1 MPPAQP
7 GPREALIIL
16 NLLPGLGPIRIRA
29 LLDCFGSPELALHA
43 RREFLERVPGIG
55 AKVAD
60 AVASWRECTA
70 PDAELDLAERLGVR
84 IVTLLDDDYP
94 SFLRQMYDPPA
105 VLYARGEWRES
116 DGERSVAIIGSRQTT
131 AYGMTT
137 ARRFGRELAS
147 HGCTI
152 VSGLARGIDTAGHWG
167 ALDAGGRTLAVL
179 GSGLNRLFPEENRE
193 LADRIASGSGAVVS
207 EFPLNFRPSKTS
219 FPRRN
224 RIVAGW
230 SHAAIVV
237 EAPARSGALHT
248 AHLTLDMNR
257 TVFAVPGRADSLHS
271 RGCHDLIREGAILAS
286 CPADVLGDMK
296 WDRPVQPVS
305 GSKERQ
311 HIEVRREAAVLVNY
325 PSDPAD
331 RLILDSV
338 RAGNATLDL
347 LCPATGMSAAELTPR
362 LTRLQIARSLQA
374 LPGGRFEALP
384 PREQ

>member
-1 MPPAQP
+1 MPPTSP
-7 GPREALIIL
+7 GPREALIVL
-16 NLLPGLGPIRIRA
+16 NLIPGLGPIRIRA

-43 RREFLERVPGIG
+43 RRNFLERVPGIG

-70 PDAELDLAERLGVR
+70 LGDELDLAERLGVR
-84 IVTLLDDDYP
+84 IVTLLDDGYP

-116 DGERSVAIIGSRQTT
+116 DGERSVAIIGSRQTS

-152 VSGLARGIDTAGHWG
+152 VSGLAHGIDTAGHWG

-193 LADRIASGSGAVVS
+193 LADRISSGSGAVVS

-230 SHAAIVV
+230 SHATLVV
-237 EAPARSGALHT
+237 EAPAHSGALHT
-248 AHLTLDMNR
+248 AHLTLEMNR

-286 CPADVLGDMK
+286 CPADVLGDMR
-296 WDRPVQPVS
+296 WDHPAQPVQR
-305 GSKERQ
+305 ELEWQ
-311 HIEVRREAAVLVNY
+311 HAESRLDAAAPSSHL
-325 PSDPAD
+325 SDPTD
-331 RLILDSV
+331 RLILDCV
-338 RAGNATLDL
+338 HAGNDTLDL

-362 LTRLQIARSLQA
+362 LTRLQIARLLQS
-374 LPGGRFEALP
+374 LPGGRFEALLP
-384 PREQ
+384 PEH